1 MLVKEN
7 LISFQILWKDYIKKA
22 ASTQKTKEIFA
33 QWLDNEVMDVHL
45 DLCGAPKEGPIDLVF
60 ENIYWENNMSK
71 TITDNQINGLIEL
84 FRKNTEVEKL
94 WLKWNDITD
103 DIIWTEKEAKKELN
117 KELHQKEDYI
127 LIHNK

>member
-33 QWLDNEVMDVHL
+33 KWLDNEVMDVHL
-45 DLCGAPKEGPIDLVF
+45 DSCGAPKDGPIDLVF

-71 TITDNQINGLIEL
+71 TITDNQINRLIEL

-103 DIIWTEKEAKKELN
+103 DIIWTDNEAKKELN

>member
-22 ASTQKTKEIFA
+22 ASTQKTKEIFDK
-33 QWLDNEVMDVHL
+33 WLNNESMDVHL
-45 DLCGAPKEGPIDLVF
+45 DSCGAPNEGPIDLVF

-103 DIIWTEKEAKKELN
+103 DIIWTDNEAKKELN